1 MSEVKE
7 QPPTTEQLINEDGV
21 LDEKAAGAAIDKV
34 MEQTKEENIEILKQN
49 TQPTS
54 DETIPDEG
62 GDSDGNAKSA
72 VDDWV
77 NSEEMQELIGSLGY
91 SNEDASNF
99 SKQEDFE
106 THVRLLDKEFK
117 GKSSIEE
124 QELALDLND
133 EAERKDLFREKAD
146 NQHRENGKFAKRD
159 DPLPTLDPDEFDEQL
174 IEVMEARDAKIA
186 ELEAR
191 LNDAGSDKVLKQ
203 FDSIVDDMG
212 HEDLF
217 GHSDDLSDAERDQRE
232 KLFDEYKEIYNIL
245 EARGKPVS
253 GKRVNK
259 GIVLRALNLEFADE
273 LKKSNR
279 QKLGKKVKKQAKRIT
294 GSNAGL
300 RSDHFDGDATKDP
313 VLHRLFNE
321 FTAEN
326 G

>member
-1 MSEVKE
+1 MSETKE
-7 QPPTTEQLINEDGV
+7 QLPATEQLINEDGV

-34 MEQTKEENIEILKQN
+34 IEQTKKENIETLKEN

-54 DETIPDEG
+54 DEKIPDEG
-62 GDSDGNAKSA
+62 GDSNGNEKPA

-77 NSEEMQELIGSLGY
+77 NSEEMQELIESLGY
-91 SNEDASNF
+91 TNEDALNF
-99 SKQEDFE
+99 SKKEDFE
-106 THVRLLDKEFK
+106 THVRLVDKK
-117 GKSSIEE
+117 SIEE

-133 EAERKDLFREKAD
+133 ESEQRDLFRERAD
-146 NQHRENGKFAKRD
+146 KQHRKNGKFAKKD

-191 LNDAGSDKVLKQ
+191 LNDAGNDKVLKQ
-203 FDSIVDDMG
+203 FDTIVDNMG

-217 GHSDDLSDAERDQRE
+217 GHSDNLNESNKGLRDR
-232 KLFDEYKEIYNIL
+232 LFEEYKEIYNIL
-245 EARGKPVS
+245 EARGKPVT
-253 GKRVNK
+253 GKRANET
-259 GIVLRALNLEFADE
+259 IVKRAFNLEFADE
-273 LKKSNR
+273 IKKSNR
-279 QKLGKKVKKQAKRIT
+279 QKLSKKVRKQSKRIT

-300 RSDHFDGDATKDP
+300 RSDHYDGDVTKDP
-313 VLHRLFNE
+313 VLHKLFNE